1 MIKTNRI
8 KAFFIAAGVC
18 LAATAQTQLP
28 PKVEVFMPKAI
39 AQNIVRLS
47 DLKELSSDWGQK
59 NITNMKHWVV
69 YSDRENNPTY
79 NGPSKSSGQF
89 AKLKF
94 NETLRIADIKNGFA
108 LVYDEPMNGI
118 AAPKISTNA
127 VSKGWIPM
135 ENLLLWHSCPVN
147 EKDIYQKALLVANL
161 DKAVTDGMGYRYA
174 NPVTKEGQQKVVTDM
189 SFYYI
194 MKTDPTTG
202 LQLLSHQAKLDGASD
217 QVLYGW
223 VDSNSYTPWN
233 QRSCLEPNWDP
244 EAVQYL
250 NNPVGKKFQVYHD
263 ANLQQ
268 VASYYQYGVANKNDK
283 NPNTRFRLDPY
294 QTRFPI
300 LDNDSKNENVYKCT
314 TFGGGGRSL
323 NGEDA
328 EMTANDLRAVQE
340 YTNKL
345 QNINLIFVIDGTK
358 SMKPY
363 FASVKDAIKK
373 SLDYFDTHKY
383 NIRVGVVI
391 YRDYADGEA
400 LTEVQPLVRYNDVRL
415 GKFIDEIGNLG
426 YGASSAP
433 GDHTHTEALFKGL
446 EKALDNKA
454 LGYTPEQENM
464 MMVIGDCGNDLADTQ
479 ALSQEEL
486 IKKLAANKI
495 QLMSFQVRS
504 TTAEPWQLFISQ
516 MSKIIKNNMDIQYGK
531 LGAKVRFKGSQRGY
545 DLDNGDC
552 KQFFV
557 GSMRYAEEGKDMDV
571 NELSALITAN
581 IGNFSKAVQTQI
593 DLLQKTSNEG
603 GFIGGGVEQNSQMD
617 EEFVVSIIGRERYE
631 RMKKNKVAMSVTG
644 FAPKSDRSGRNYW
657 KPIVFLSTAELDNL
671 LERLAPVYDRAQEV
685 KESDNRNPYVDAV
698 KGLLRAMVPDITDA
712 EMDQK
717 GVDEVM
723 NMISGLNVTSDAL
736 SYSLLDLQDIHKVRK
751 EIFQSL
757 VNDFCDKYERLRRIR
772 KSNYTYSYVQN
783 DTRYYWIPVD
793 DLP

>member
-8 KAFFIAAGVC
+8 IAFLIAAGVG
-18 LAATAQTQLP
+18 LSATAQTQLP
-28 PKVEVFMPKAI
+28 PKVEVFMPKTV

-47 DLKELSSDWGQK
+47 DLKELSKDWGQK

-69 YSDRENNPTY
+69 YSDRDSNPTY
-79 NGPSKSSGQF
+79 NGPSKSSGEF
-89 AKLKF
+89 TKLKF

-108 LVYDEPMNGI
+108 LVYYEPMNGI

-161 DKAVTDGMGYRYA
+161 DKTVTDGMGYRYS
-174 NPVTKEGQQKVVTDM
+174 NPVSQEGKQKVVTDM
-189 SFYYI
+189 SFYYV

-223 VDSNSYTPWN
+223 VDNNSYTPWN

-263 ANLQQ
+263 ADLKQ

-300 LDNDSKNENVYKCT
+300 LDNDSKNDNVFKCT

-363 FASVKDAIKK
+363 FASVKNAIKK

-433 GDHTHTEALFKGL
+433 GDHTHTEALFKGI
-446 EKALDNKA
+446 EKALDAKS

-486 IKKLAANKI
+486 IQKLAANKI

-504 TTAEPWQLFISQ
+504 TSAEPWQLFNSQ
-516 MSKIIKNNMDIQYGK
+516 MSKLIKNNMDIQYGK
-531 LGAKVRFKGSQRGY
+531 LGAKVRFKGSQHGY
-545 DLDNGDC
+545 DINNGDG

-557 GSMRYAEEGKDMDV
+557 GSMRFEEEGKDMDV
-571 NELSALITAN
+571 NQLSALITAN

-631 RMKKNKVAMSVTG
+631 RMKKSKVAMSVTG
-644 FAPKSDRSGRNYW
+644 FAPRKDRSGREFW

-671 LERLAPVYDRAQEV
+671 LERLVPVYDRAQEV
-685 KESDNRNPYVDAV
+685 KESDNRKPYVDAV

-717 GVDEVM
+717 GLDEVM

-751 EIFQSL
+751 ETFQSL